1 MYIVT
6 EKIEYIYQLL
16 RNFEYWKV
24 IRITSW
30 SYRFLEN
37 CKRNEKFSDS
47 VKTSETEKAKV
58 FRIKHEQRQ
67 TETTDNFKEDQRW
80 LTLCTRVY
88 KCWER
93 VKDHYPVY
101 IPPILLAKKITHEA
115 DKRTMREEVIMA
127 IAAIGENY

>member
-30 SYRFLEN
+30 IYRFLEN

-47 VKTSETEKAKV
+47 VKTSETEKEKYSGLSMS
-58 FRIKHEQRQ
+58 KDKLKQQ
-67 TETTDNFKEDQRW
+67 T
-80 LTLCTRVY
+80 TL
-88 KCWER
+88 
-93 VKDHYPVY
+93 
-101 IPPILLAKKITHEA
+101 KKINV
-115 DKRTMREEVIMA
+115 D
-127 IAAIGENY
+127 